1 MERNRGDNMER
12 IHSLLNDINDTIINN
27 VKACH
32 EDVQIDDNRRD
43 YDDEIDVIDLQTEMF
58 GNKMQLD
65 ELKKVLK
72 KMRKSKGQDFTDI
85 EDMEE
90 ETIEQ
95 EMMEY
100 KNDFYEMS
108 MGSIR
113 AIATHANNILKAI
126 EENNSS
132 VKENLTESWLQ
143 GRIAITEDYMRTI
156 HDFVMFVSNDD
167 DNSDAGSKPGLW
179 DNIRKKKEKMGKNYK
194 PAKPGD
200 KDRPDPKQWKKLT
213 KKEKDK

>member
-72 KMRKSKGQDFTDI
+72 KMRKSKGQDFTGI

-113 AIATHANNILKAI
+113 AIATHANGILKAI

-143 GRIAITEDYMRTI
+143 GKIAITEDYMRTI
-156 HDFVMFVSNDD
+156 HDFVMFVSDDD
-167 DNSDAGSKPGLW
+167 DNSDAVSKLGLW

>member
-1 MERNRGDNMER
+1 MERNEGGNMER
-12 IHSLLNDINDTIINN
+12 IHSLLNDINDRIKNST
-27 VKACH
+27 KAYN

-58 GNKMQLD
+58 ANKMQLD
-65 ELKKVLK
+65 ALKKALK

-100 KNDFYEMS
+100 KSDFYEMS
-108 MGSIR
+108 IGSIR
-113 AIATHANNILKAI
+113 AIATHANGILKAI

-143 GRIAITEDYMRTI
+143 GKIAITEDYMRTI
-156 HDFVMFVSNDD
+156 HDFVMFVSDDD
-167 DNSDAGSKPGLW
+167 DNSDAVSKLGLW

>member
-1 MERNRGDNMER
+1 MER